1 MRQNITL
8 GIKIGLLATLALLGI
23 YFLVVSLISGASFA
37 AEQFSRYW
45 YFIASLAVG
54 FGIQMGLYIYLRRA
68 VTHRDPSGKV
78 IAVTGTTSTAAMIAC
93 CAHYAA
99 NILPVLGVAGIATAI
114 AGYQIELFWIG
125 LALNFLGIAFIVRRI
140 NKFHH
145 HEMA

>member
-37 AEQFSRYW
+37 AEQFARYW
-45 YFIASLAVG
+45 YFIASLAAG
-54 FGIQMGLYIYLRRA
+54 FGIQMGLYAYLRRA
-68 VTHRDPSGKV
+68 ATHRDPSGKV
-78 IAVTGTTSTAAMIAC
+78 LAVTGTTSTAAMISC

-99 NILPVLGVAGIATAI
+99 NILPILGVAGIATAI
-114 AGYQIELFWIG
+114 AEYQIELFWVG
-125 LALNFLGIAFIVRRI
+125 LVMNIFGIAFIVRRI